1 MKLPDLHIVGIFV
14 LELKLHVYC
23 NSSFWFVN
31 ISAIGLI
38 ASGNIDIAVAGGVE
52 FMSDVPIR
60 HSRKMRKLM
69 LDINKAKTMG
79 KRLGIIS
86 KMLSPSVWSP
96 EVNELSHEK
105 TNILHMRKQRCRLA
119 SQYISSSF

>member
-1 MKLPDLHIVGIFV
+1 MKLPDLHLVGIFV
-14 LELKLHVYC
+14 VELKLYC
-23 NSSFWFVN
+23 DSSFWFLN

-96 EVNELSHEK
+96 EVN
-105 TNILHMRKQRCRLA
+105 Q
-119 SQYISSSF
+119 

>member
-1 MKLPDLHIVGIFV
+1 M
-14 LELKLHVYC
+14 LKLKHKSQYC
-23 NSSFWFVN
+23 VICKK

-86 KMLSPSVWSP
+86 QMLSPSVWNP
-96 EVNELSHEK
+96 EVNVLFIE
-105 TNILHMRKQRCRLA
+105 
-119 SQYISSSF
+119 SSLNMIIFQ